1 MKLIFLASCSPY
13 GLLIS
18 KTTRSMWSHVIVA
31 FDDGTTY
38 EARAGKGV
46 FKSTTQASLSNLK
59 WTYAHRVDEVVG
71 VDDVKA
77 REFCEAQLGKGYDYL
92 ALLNFVWPFKI
103 NVNTKDMWICSE
115 FANGASSAGGVSLL
129 REPSYLITPGELALS
144 PLLKEVEPTYARN
157 WKDVITSI
165 IG

>member
-18 KTTRSMWSHVIVA
+18 KTTRSMWTHVIVA

-46 FKSTTQASLSNLK
+46 FKSTVQASMSNLK

-71 VDDVKA
+71 VDDQKA
-77 REFCEAQLGKGYDYL
+77 REFCESQLGKGYDYL

-103 NVNTKDMWICSE
+103 NANVNDKWICSE
-115 FANGASSAGGVSLL
+115 FSNAAALAGGVELL
-129 REPSYLITPGELALS
+129 RERSYLITPGEEALS
-144 PLLKEVEPTYARN
+144 PLLKEVEPTYARD
-157 WKDVITSI
+157 WKDVLTSI